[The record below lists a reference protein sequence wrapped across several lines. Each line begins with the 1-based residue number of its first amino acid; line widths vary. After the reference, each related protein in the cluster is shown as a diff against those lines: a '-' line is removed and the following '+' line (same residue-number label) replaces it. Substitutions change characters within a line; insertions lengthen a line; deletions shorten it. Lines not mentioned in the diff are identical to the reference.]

1 MSYILFIESATS
13 VCSVSL
19 IDNDFNIL
27 SNLEDTDGNNHSE
40 LLTYFIDESIKQAN
54 LKPNDLSA
62 VAVSEGPGSYTGLR
76 IGVSAAKGL
85 CYALNI
91 PLIAINTLKSMAYG
105 VVDKIDNETLLCP
118 MIDARRMEVYTTLF
132 NKKMEQIT
140 EIEPKIINEDSFKE
154 YLSNNKIMFFGDG
167 SEKCKSVLTSENAI
181 FNKDFLISS
190 TYMKMP
196 AFEKFNNKNF
206 ENVAYFEP
214 FYLKEFK
221 AVKSKVKGLN

>member
-19 IDNDFNIL
+19 IDNNFNIL
-27 SNLEDTDGNNHSE
+27 SKFEDTEGNNHSE
-40 LLTYFIDESIKQAN
+40 FLTYYIDKSIKKAN
-54 LKPNDLSA
+54 LKPKDLSA

-91 PLIAINTLKSMAYG
+91 PLIAISTLKSMAYG
-105 VVDKIDNETLLCP
+105 ELDKVDDNTLLCP

-132 NKKMEQIT
+132 NNKMEQII
-140 EIEPKIINEDSFKE
+140 EIEPKIIDENSFKE
-154 YLSNNKIMFFGDG
+154 YLDNKKIIFFGDG
-167 SEKCKSVLTSENAI
+167 AEKCKKIITSKNAI
-181 FNKDFLISS
+181 FDDNFILSS
-190 TYMKMP
+190 TFMKIP
-196 AFEKFNNKNF
+196 AFEKFNNKEF

-221 AVKSKVKGLN
+221 AVKSKVKGLQ